1 MDKTKYTFTKKKT
14 MLLPGIR
21 MAIVSVAL
29 LAAAAVNLE
38 YIGVKMR
45 VRKEHGA
52 VRGRCGISVDQ

>member
-29 LAAAAVNLE
+29 LAAAAVMIWNTSGLKCALE
-38 YIGVKMR
+38 KSTEQYAEDVA
-45 VRKEHGA
+45 H
-52 VRGRCGISVDQ
+52 S